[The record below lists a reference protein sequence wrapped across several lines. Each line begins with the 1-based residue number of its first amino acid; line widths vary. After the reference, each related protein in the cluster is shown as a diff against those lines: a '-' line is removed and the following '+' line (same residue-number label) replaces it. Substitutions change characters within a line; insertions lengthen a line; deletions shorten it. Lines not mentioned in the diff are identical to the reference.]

1 MQTIGAFAAK
11 THFSAILEEVE
22 KGERVTITKHGRP
35 VARLVPITSR
45 DDRDSVEKTIQRM
58 KKFSQSHT
66 SHTLGGL
73 DWKTLRDEGRR

>member
-66 SHTLGGL
+66 LGGL